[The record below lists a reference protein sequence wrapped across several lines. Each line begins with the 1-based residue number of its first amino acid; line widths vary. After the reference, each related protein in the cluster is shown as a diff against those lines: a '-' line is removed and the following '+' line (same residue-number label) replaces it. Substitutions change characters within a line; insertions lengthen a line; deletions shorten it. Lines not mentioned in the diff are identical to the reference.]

1 MDMKN
6 EELRV
11 SSPGRICLFGEH
23 QDYLGL
29 AIIAAA
35 INLRITISGKRRSD
49 KIFAIDLPDIGEKEK
64 FSSDQEIPYAKK
76 RDYLKSAV
84 NIHRRQGMPLTGWD
98 CLVRGTIPI
107 NAGTSSSSALV
118 VAWNKFLLEA
128 AGDKRARV
136 PEEIAELGYLTEVA
150 EFKEPGGKMDH
161 YTSALGGAVWIQFDE
176 PMKLTKL
183 ENPLQTFV
191 LANSLEKKDTTGT
204 LGFIK
209 SHVLNGT
216 ARVREKIP
224 SFSLKSPLTA
234 DVLKEIDRLDAD
246 HKRLL
251 KGSLLTRDLTQEGV
265 SLFQKRP
272 FDHQKFGAL
281 LTAQHK
287 VLRDLVQIST
297 PKIER
302 MMRSALD
309 AGAFGA
315 KINGSGGGGC
325 MFAYAPNE
333 PQKVAEAVERAG
345 GQPYIVHID
354 EGARREL

>member
-1 MDMKN
+1 MKSY
-6 EELRV
+6 ELRV

-29 AIIAAA
+29 AVIAAA
-35 INLRITISGKRRSD
+35 INLRITVSGKRRPD
-49 KIFAIDLPDIGEKEK
+49 KIMAIDMPDIGDKEE
-64 FSSDQEIPYAKK
+64 FPCDREIPYAKK

-84 NIHRRQGMPLTGWD
+84 NIHRRQGLSLAGWD

-128 AGDKRARV
+128 AGDRRAAI

-161 YTSALGGAVWIQFDE
+161 YTSALGGVVWIQFDQ
-176 PMKLTKL
+176 PMRLTRL
-183 ENPLQTFV
+183 RNPLRTFV

-209 SHVLNGT
+209 SHVLEGV
-216 ARVREKIP
+216 ARVREKVP
-224 SFSLKSPLTA
+224 GFHLKSPLTA
-234 DVLKEIDRLDAD
+234 EVINEIDRLGAD
-246 HKRLL
+246 DRRLL
-251 KGSLLTRDLTQEGV
+251 KGALQTRDLSWEGV
-265 SLFQKRP
+265 SLFQTEP

-281 LTAQHK
+281 LTAQHD
-287 VLRDLVQIST
+287 VLRDFLEIST

-302 MMRSALD
+302 MMRAALD
-309 AGAFGA
+309 AGALGA

-325 MFAYAPNE
+325 LFAYAPQN
-333 PQKVAEAVERAG
+333 PQRVAAAVEGAG
-345 GQPYIVHID
+345 GQAFIVEVD
-354 EGARREL
+354 EGAKREA

>member
-1 MDMKN
+1 MDMN
-6 EELRV
+6 RDELQV

-49 KIFAIDLPDIGEKEK
+49 KTFVIDLPDIGEKEE
-64 FSSDQEIPYAKK
+64 FSCDREISYQKK

-84 NIHRRQGMPLTGWD
+84 NIHRRQGLELTGWD
-98 CLVRGTIPI
+98 CLIRGTIPI

-128 AGDKRARV
+128 AGDRRAGI

-191 LANSLEKKDTTGT
+191 LANSLEKKDTTGM
-204 LGFIK
+204 LCFIK
-209 SHVLNGT
+209 SHVLEGA

-224 SFSLKSPLTA
+224 GFSLKSPLTA
-234 DVLKEIDRLDAD
+234 AVLQEIDRLGPD
-246 HKRLL
+246 HRRLL
-251 KGSLLTRDLTQEGV
+251 KGALQTRDLTWEGF
-265 SLFQKRP
+265 SLFPTEP

-281 LTAQHK
+281 LTAQHEI
-287 VLRDLVQIST
+287 LRDFLGIST

-302 MMRSALD
+302 MMRAALD
-309 AGAFGA
+309 AGAFGV

-325 MFAYAPNE
+325 MFAYAPHD
-333 PQKVAEAVERAG
+333 PQRIAAAVEKAG
-345 GQPYIVHID
+345 GQAFIVRVD
-354 EGARREL
+354 EGVKREV

>member
-1 MDMKN
+1 MNN

-35 INLRITISGKRRSD
+35 INLRITISGKRRPD
-49 KIFAIDLPDIGEKEK
+49 KKMVIDLPDIGEKEE
-64 FSSDQEIPYAKK
+64 FPCDREIPYAKK

-84 NIHRRQGMPLTGWD
+84 NIHRRQDLPLTGWD

-118 VAWNKFLLEA
+118 VAWNKFLLDA
-128 AGDKRARV
+128 AGDRRARI

-161 YTSALGGAVWIQFDE
+161 YTSALGGVVWIQFDE
-176 PMKLTKL
+176 PMKLTRL
-183 ENPLQTFV
+183 RNPLQTFI

-209 SHVLNGT
+209 SHVLEGV

-224 SFSLKSPLTA
+224 GFHLKSPLTA
-234 DVLKEIDRLDAD
+234 EVIDEIDRQGPD
-246 HKRLL
+246 HRRLL
-251 KGSLLTRDLTQEGV
+251 KGALQTRDLTWEGV
-265 SLFQKRP
+265 SLFQTEP

-281 LTAQHK
+281 LTAQHD
-287 VLRDLVQIST
+287 VLRDFLGIST

-302 MMRSALD
+302 MMRAALD
-309 AGAFGA
+309 AGAFGV

-325 MFAYAPNE
+325 MFAYAPHDPE
-333 PQKVAEAVERAG
+333 RVAAAVEKAG
-345 GQPYIVHID
+345 GQAFVIHID
-354 EGARREL
+354 EGVRREV